1 MPPAAIAAPPAPVSI
16 IHTGF
21 GGFIK
26 KFKVVA
32 HYGFVP
38 LVLYLGFESDP
49 DGRVGLL
56 QLFLPI

>member
-1 MPPAAIAAPPAPVSI
+1 MPPAAIADSPAPVSI

-21 GGFIK
+21 GEFLK

-38 LVLYLGFESDP
+38 LVLYLGFQCEGNP
-49 DGRVGLL
+49 GFL
-56 QLFLPI
+56 QLILPL

>member
-1 MPPAAIAAPPAPVSI
+1 MPPAAIADSPAPVSI

-21 GGFIK
+21 GGFLK

-38 LVLYLGFESDP
+38 LVLYLGFQCEGNP
-49 DGRVGLL
+49 GFL
-56 QLFLPI
+56 QLILPL

>member
-1 MPPAAIAAPPAPVSI
+1 MPSQPALTAPANPPSI
-16 IHTGF
+16 VHAGF
-21 GGFIK
+21 NGFLK

-38 LVLYLGFESDP
+38 LVLYLGFQSEGNP
-49 DGRVGLL
+49 GVL